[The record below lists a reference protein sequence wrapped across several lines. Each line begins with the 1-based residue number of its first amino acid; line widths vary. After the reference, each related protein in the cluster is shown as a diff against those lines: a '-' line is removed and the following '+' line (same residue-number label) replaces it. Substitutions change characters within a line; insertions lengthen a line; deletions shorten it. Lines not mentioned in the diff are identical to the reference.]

1 MVNLQSLQ
9 CKLLELAEQA
19 ICKRAHTSTLYKIP
33 KWWTSIQLTPEIG
46 RPQKASWLFHYLE
59 TSPSRLSCNGLPAET
74 IGCMR
79 SATMF
84 TEILQQF
91 NSIQFNSIQF
101 NSIQF
106 NLFQNTTLKSK

>member
-74 IGCMR
+74 IGCVR

-91 NSIQFNSIQF
+91 NSIQFN
-101 NSIQF
+101 
-106 NLFQNTTLKSK
+106 LFQNTTLKSK